1 MLGLTVVG
9 FEYSAINLAFALL
22 IGLGLAA
29 GYALL
34 GATWLII
41 KSEGELQLKAVRW
54 ARASLWLTALGIAGV
69 SIATPLVSTRIFDKW
84 FSLTVLPLLL
94 PIPLATALLF
104 FVVERSLRRL
114 PQRLSEGNEYGA
126 WIPFACTVGIFF
138 LAFYGLAYSLFP
150 YLVIDRITI
159 WQAAA
164 APESLMF
171 ILVGTAIVLP
181 AILGYTAYA
190 YRVFWGKTRALDV
203 RLSLGGP
210 KRPSEGGRAAE
221 HPQAYGNSGMFGS
234 TPSRSASGWCR
245 VTIRS
250 ISSTRSR
257 GTSIIISSSPPAMAA
272 SNCARRLLGIPTPIM
287 LAAQAPKPV
296 PSSVMVTT
304 APPPSTRPAGGN
316 VIATRPASTPSA
328 ARRGTALERRNQVA
342 ALREPGGRQV
352 LERSPFP
359 RQDVDVTLLDP
370 GQQQIVDDRL
380 RGRDVRCE
388 EVDSPHLFIL
398 P

>member
-1 MLGLTVVG
+1 MPDLSAPAGWLPVVFVLLMGVSMLAYVVLDGYDLGVGILLRRAADAEKDLMIASIGPFWDANETWLVLGVGILLVAFPLAHGVILTSLYLPVAIMLLGLILRGVAFEFRAKARAHHKPLWDRTFYLGSLLASLAQGTMLGLTVVG

-114 PQRLSEGNEYGA
+114 PRRLSEGNEYGA

-171 ILVGTAIVLP
+171 ILVGAAIVLP
-181 AILGYTAYA
+181 AIVGYTAYA
-190 YRVFWGKTRALDV
+190 YRVFWGKTRALT
-203 RLSLGGP
+203 
-210 KRPSEGGRAAE
+210 
-221 HPQAYGNSGMFGS
+221 YG
-234 TPSRSASGWCR
+234 
-245 VTIRS
+245 
-250 ISSTRSR
+250 
-257 GTSIIISSSPPAMAA
+257 
-272 SNCARRLLGIPTPIM
+272 
-287 LAAQAPKPV
+287 
-296 PSSVMVTT
+296 
-304 APPPSTRPAGGN
+304 
-316 VIATRPASTPSA
+316 
-328 ARRGTALERRNQVA
+328 
-342 ALREPGGRQV
+342 
-352 LERSPFP
+352 
-359 RQDVDVTLLDP
+359 
-370 GQQQIVDDRL
+370 
-380 RGRDVRCE
+380 
-388 EVDSPHLFIL
+388 
-398 P
+398 